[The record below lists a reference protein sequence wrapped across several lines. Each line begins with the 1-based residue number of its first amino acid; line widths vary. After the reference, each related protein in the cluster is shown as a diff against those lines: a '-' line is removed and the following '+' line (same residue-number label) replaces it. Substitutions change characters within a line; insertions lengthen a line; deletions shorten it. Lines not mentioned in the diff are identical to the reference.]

1 MSQSVKI
8 YGLIFLACICLL
20 LFLDFD
26 RKLIM
31 EDSLFES
38 VRTTQLS
45 VMDEALNRGDLIVNN
60 RLSVNKNR
68 VMRLWNA
75 KIAQNHSTLS
85 QLEVRFVDIHEDPA
99 AIAVA
104 VRESRKAAMSAQ
116 MDSQYDNVVIVE
128 RNEETE

>member
-1 MSQSVKI
+1 MSQSIKI

-45 VMDEALNRGDLIVNN
+45 VLDDALNRGDLIVNQHLSIN
-60 RLSVNKNR
+60 KTGLCGYGMKRLRKITVPLVSWKSGMWIS
-68 VMRLWNA
+68 MRILLRL
-75 KIAQNHSTLS
+75 QY
-85 QLEVRFVDIHEDPA
+85 RFVNQEK
-99 AIAVA
+99 
-104 VRESRKAAMSAQ
+104 RR
-116 MDSQYDNVVIVE
+116 
-128 RNEETE
+128 

>member
-45 VMDEALNRGDLIVNN
+45 VMDEALNRGDLIVIN

-104 VRESRKAAMSAQ
+104 VRESGKAAMSAQ

>member
-8 YGLIFLACICLL
+8 YGLIFLACVCLL

-45 VMDEALNRGDLIVNN
+45 VMDESLNRGDLI
-60 RLSVNKNR
+60 VNKNR

-75 KIAQNHSTLS
+75 KIAENHSTLS

-99 AIAVA
+99 AIAVS
-104 VRESRKAAMSAQ
+104 VRESGKAAMTAE
-116 MDSQYDNVVIVE
+116 MDSQYDNVVIIE
-128 RNEETE
+128 RNEGAE

>member
-45 VMDEALNRGDLIVNN
+45 VLDEALNRGDLIVKD
-60 RLSVNKNR
+60 RKSV
-68 VMRLWNA
+68 V
-75 KIAQNHSTLS
+75 
-85 QLEVRFVDIHEDPA
+85 
-99 AIAVA
+99 
-104 VRESRKAAMSAQ
+104 
-116 MDSQYDNVVIVE
+116 
-128 RNEETE
+128 

>member
-104 VRESRKAAMSAQ
+104 VRESGKAAMSAQ

-128 RNEETE
+128 RNEETK

>member
-104 VRESRKAAMSAQ
+104 VRESGKAAMSAQ
-116 MDSQYDNVVIVE
+116 MDSQYDNVGIVE

>member
-45 VMDEALNRGDLIVNN
+45 VMDAALNRGDLIVNN

-85 QLEVRFVDIHEDPA
+85 QLEVRFVDIHEDPP
-99 AIAVA
+99 
-104 VRESRKAAMSAQ
+104 RLPWRCGNRGKQ
-116 MDSQYDNVVIVE
+116 
-128 RNEETE
+128 R

>member
-45 VMDEALNRGDLIVNN
+45 VLDEALNRGDLIVNN

-104 VRESRKAAMSAQ
+104 VRESGKAAMSAQ

>member
-8 YGLIFLACICLL
+8 YGLIFLACVCLL

-45 VMDEALNRGDLIVNN
+45 VMDESLNRGDLIVNHH
-60 RLSVNKNR
+60 LTVNKNR

-75 KIAQNHSTLS
+75 KIAENHST
-85 QLEVRFVDIHEDPA
+85 
-99 AIAVA
+99 
-104 VRESRKAAMSAQ
+104 
-116 MDSQYDNVVIVE
+116 
-128 RNEETE
+128 

>member
-8 YGLIFLACICLL
+8 YSLIFLACICLL

-104 VRESRKAAMSAQ
+104 VRESGKAAMSAQ

>member
-31 EDSLFES
+31 EDSLFEG

-104 VRESRKAAMSAQ
+104 VRESGKAAMSAQ

>member
-31 EDSLFES
+31 EGSLFES

-104 VRESRKAAMSAQ
+104 VRESGKAAMSAQ

>member
-20 LFLDFD
+20 LFLDFF

-45 VMDEALNRGDLIVNN
+45 VLDEALNRGDLIVNN

-104 VRESRKAAMSAQ
+104 VRESGKAAMSAQ

>member
-104 VRESRKAAMSAQ
+104 VRESGKAAMSAQ

>member
-45 VMDEALNRGDLIVNN
+45 VLDEALNRGDLIINN

-104 VRESRKAAMSAQ
+104 VRESGKAAMSAQ
-116 MDSQYDNVVIVE
+116 RDSQYDNVVIVE

>member
-45 VMDEALNRGDLIVNN
+45 VLDEALNRGDLIVNN

-104 VRESRKAAMSAQ
+104 VRESGKAAMSAQ
-116 MDSQYDNVVIVE
+116 RDSQNDNVVIVE

>member
-8 YGLIFLACICLL
+8 YGLIFLACICLV

-45 VMDEALNRGDLIVNN
+45 VLDEALNRGDLIVNN

-104 VRESRKAAMSAQ
+104 VRESGKAAMSAQ

>member
-99 AIAVA
+99 AIAVP
-104 VRESRKAAMSAQ
+104 VRESGKAAMSAQ

>member
-8 YGLIFLACICLL
+8 YGLIFLACVCLL

-45 VMDEALNRGDLIVNN
+45 VMDESLNRGDLIVNHH
-60 RLSVNKNR
+60 LTVNKNR

-75 KIAQNHSTLS
+75 KIAENHSTLS

-99 AIAVA
+99 AIAVS
-104 VRESRKAAMSAQ
+104 VRESGKAAMTAE
-116 MDSQYDNVVIVE
+116 MDSQYDNVVIIE
-128 RNEETE
+128 RIEGAE

>member
-8 YGLIFLACICLL
+8 YGLIFLACVCLL

-45 VMDEALNRGDLIVNN
+45 VMDESLNCGMRKSRRITARCHSWKCGLSIFMKIRR
-60 RLSVNKNR
+60 RLPCLCVS
-68 VMRLWNA
+68 
-75 KIAQNHSTLS
+75 
-85 QLEVRFVDIHEDPA
+85 LEKR
-99 AIAVA
+99 
-104 VRESRKAAMSAQ
+104 R
-116 MDSQYDNVVIVE
+116 
-128 RNEETE
+128 

>member
-104 VRESRKAAMSAQ
+104 VRESGKASMSAQ

>member
-45 VMDEALNRGDLIVNN
+45 VMDEAPNRGDLIVNN

-104 VRESRKAAMSAQ
+104 VRESGKAAMSAQ